1 MTKILVIQSEL
12 SIFNNSIFIKLLE
25 SEGFDVVVSENAN
38 VGLCKA
44 QSDLPDLIISDII
57 MSELDGYGILKA
69 LRENIITAIIP
80 FIFLTNEAS
89 QSDIRKAMEMGA
101 DDIIIMKS
109 CTEEEFLK
117 AIIVRLERQAFL
129 KKCYTIHKAKEIE

>member
-12 SIFNNSIFIKLLE
+12 SNNNIFIKLLE
-25 SEGFDVVVSENAN
+25 LEGFNIIVSENAV

-44 QSDLPDLIISDII
+44 QSELPDLIISDII
-57 MSELDGYGILKA
+57 MPDLDVYSILKA
-69 LRENIITAIIP
+69 LRENLVTAIIP

-101 DDIIIMKS
+101 DDIIISS

-117 AIIVRLERQAFL
+117 AIIVRLERHAFL
-129 KKCYTIHKAKEIE
+129 KQCYMTQKAKEIE